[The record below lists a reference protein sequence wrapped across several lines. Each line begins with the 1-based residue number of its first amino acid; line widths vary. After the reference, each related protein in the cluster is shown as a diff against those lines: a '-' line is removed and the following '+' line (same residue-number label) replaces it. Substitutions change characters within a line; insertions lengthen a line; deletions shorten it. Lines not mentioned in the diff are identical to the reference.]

1 MSLLHLLTL
10 SPFLLA
16 ALLPLL
22 GKAVPRLHKGWF
34 AAALSTLLF
43 AILLGYL
50 PHIRDGSSITESFA
64 WIPSLGISFTLYLD
78 GLSLLFALMITGMGA
93 LVAIYSIAYMD
104 SKEGSLTR
112 FYIFLLM
119 FMGAMLGL
127 VLSDNLLTLY
137 GFWELTSITSFLLI
151 GYNHEKNRSRYGALK
166 SLLITMAGGLGL
178 LSGFVLLY
186 VMSGTYQIREL
197 IETGASLASHTLF
210 VPAMVLILFGAFT
223 KSAQYPFHIWLPDAM
238 EAPTPVSAYLHSATM
253 VKAGLYLV
261 ARMSPV
267 FAGASEWFWIV
278 SLGGLITLLYGSIA
292 AIRQTDLKGIL
303 AYSTISQLGLIMC
316 LLGLSSL
323 SGVFGGEERMLYAAA
338 GTAAVFHLL
347 NHAVFKGAL
356 FMVAGIVD
364 HETGTRDIRKLGGLV
379 QVMPITFSVAL
390 FGGLSMAGLP
400 PFGGFLSKEMFLEAV
415 IEPLHAGV
423 FRLETWALLFP
434 VVAWIASVFTFV
446 YSALLVVR
454 TFLGPRKEELQDK
467 KIHEAPP
474 LMLLPPALLALLALG
489 LGLFPGIA
497 AYSLVRPAAEAMMPI
512 VTASGERLHM
522 DIKLWHGWT
531 PALWMTIGVIA
542 VGTFLAFT
550 ARRWTRLFVFVPSR
564 MSINRFYDSSL
575 RFFERITVRVTSLYM
590 NGSSRSYVK
599 YILGFMLL
607 VLGFILFNSTDVTFR
622 VWDYAQITLYEW
634 IIMLGLAAVGIAV
647 PFATSRPV
655 AIILTGTIGYLMTL
669 MFVFLGAPD
678 LALTQMVVESISV
691 TLYLLCFYHLPK
703 LRTEQQA
710 VRFRLPNFLVAIAVG
725 VLMTLVALAVLGTNP
740 FEPVSDYYV
749 RESYESAGGKNIVNV
764 ILVDFRGFD
773 TMLEIMV
780 LGVASLGIYNMIKL
794 RRKATDVGSHHV
806 SNQGDESDT
815 AAAISQKS
823 QYGHDGPIEEA
834 PDERAS
840 AENERAE
847 PRETDEDGTDGGR
860 LSELVEPPETDE
872 SVSRENEDSDMPF
885 DPPDKSPTSGSG
897 SKGGSSDA

>member
-16 ALLPLL
+16 ALIPLL
-22 GKAVPRLHKGWF
+22 GKAVPRLHTGWF
-34 AAALSTLLF
+34 AAALSALLF
-43 AILLGYL
+43 AALLGYL
-50 PHIRDGSSITESFA
+50 PEVRAGSPITESFA

-93 LVAIYSIAYMD
+93 LVAVYSVAYMD
-104 SKEGSLTR
+104 SSKESPTSFYVCLLT
-112 FYIFLLM
+112 

-151 GYNHEKNRSRYGALK
+151 GYRHENYRARYGALK
-166 SLLITMAGGLGL
+166 SLLITMTGGLGL

-186 VMSGTYQIREL
+186 VMSGTYRIREL
-197 IETGASLASHTLF
+197 FEVGAPLASHPLF
-210 VPAMVLILFGAFT
+210 LPAMILILVGAFT

-261 ARMSPV
+261 ARLSPV
-267 FAGASEWFWIV
+267 FSGTPEWFWLV
-278 SLGGLITLLYGSIA
+278 SLGGLVTLLYGSVA
-292 AIRQTDLKGIL
+292 AVKQTDLKGIL

-323 SGVFGGEERMLYAAA
+323 SGIFDGEEQLLYAAA
-338 GTAAVFHLL
+338 GTAALFHLL

-364 HETGTRDIRKLGGLV
+364 HETGTRDIRKLGGLA
-379 QVMPITFSVAL
+379 QVMPIAFTISL
-390 FGGLSMAGLP
+390 FGAFSMAGLP

-415 IEPLHAGV
+415 VETLHAGV
-423 FRLETWALLFP
+423 FDLHTWAALFP
-434 VVAWIASVFTFV
+434 FVAWIASVFTFI
-446 YSALLVVR
+446 YSALFVTR
-454 TFLGPRKEELQDK
+454 TFLGPRKKAMRGL
-467 KIHEAPP
+467 KIHDAPA
-474 LMLLPPALLALLALG
+474 LMTIPPALLAALALV
-489 LGLFPGIA
+489 LGLFPGLA
-497 AYSLVRPAAEAMMPI
+497 AYSLIQPAAEAMMPI
-512 VTASGERLHM
+512 AAADGGRIPVE
-522 DIKLWHGWT
+522 IKFWHGWT
-531 PALWMTIGVIA
+531 PALWMTIGIVA
-542 VGTFLAFT
+542 FGALLAWS
-550 ARRWTRLFVFVPSR
+550 ARRWAKLYAFFPRRL
-564 MSINRFYDSSL
+564 SINRFYDASL
-575 RFFERITVRVTSLYM
+575 RFFERITVWVTAFYM

-599 YILGFMLL
+599 YILGFMML

-622 VWDYAQITLYEW
+622 VGAYAQIAPYEW
-634 IIMLGLAAVGIAV
+634 VILLGLAAGGIAV
-647 PFATSRPV
+647 PFAKSRPV
-655 AIILTGTIGYLMTL
+655 AIILTGTVGYMMTL
-669 MFVFLGAPD
+669 MFVFLRAPD

-740 FEPVSDYYV
+740 FEPISDYYV

-780 LGVASLGIYNMIKL
+780 LAVASIGIYNMIKL
-794 RRKATDVGSHHV
+794 RRKATDVGSRHV
-806 SNQGDESDT
+806 SHDGDESDED
-815 AAAISQKS
+815 AAVFRHA
-823 QYGHDGPIEEA
+823 QYGHDGPTEETL
-834 PDERAS
+834 DERGS
-840 AENERAE
+840 AENEQLEPLEAE
-847 PRETDEDGTDGGR
+847 TSESEGGK
-860 LSELVEPPETDE
+860 LSELGEPDDRDSASPETE
-872 SVSRENEDSDMPF
+872 VPRMKGGDSD
-885 DPPDKSPTSGSG
+885 
-897 SKGGSSDA
+897 A

>member
-34 AAALSTLLF
+34 AAALSVLVF
-43 AILLGYL
+43 AALLGYSAD
-50 PHIRDGSSITESFA
+50 IRAGSPINESFA

-93 LVAIYSIAYMD
+93 LVSLYSIAYMD
-104 SKEGSLTR
+104 VSKDPLTR
-112 FYIFLLM
+112 FYVFLLV

-151 GYNHEKNRSRYGALK
+151 GYNHEKHKSRYGALK
-166 SLLITMAGGLGL
+166 SMLITMAGGLGL
-178 LSGFVLLY
+178 LSGFILLY
-186 VMSGTYQIREL
+186 VMSGTYRIREL
-197 IETGASLASHTLF
+197 FEAGAPLASHPLF
-210 VPAMVLILFGAFT
+210 LPAMILILFGAFT

-292 AIRQTDLKGIL
+292 AVRQTDLKGIL

-323 SGVFGGEERMLYAAA
+323 AGVFEGEERMLYAAA
-338 GTAAVFHLL
+338 GTAAIFHLL

-356 FMVAGIVD
+356 FMAAGIVD
-364 HETGTRDIRKLGGLV
+364 HETGTRDIRKLGGLA
-379 QVMPITFSVAL
+379 QLMPVTFTISL
-390 FGGLSMAGLP
+390 FGALSMAGLP

-423 FRLETWALLFP
+423 FGLETWAALFP
-434 VVAWIASVFTFV
+434 VIAWIASVFTFV
-446 YSALLVVR
+446 YSVLFVFR
-454 TFLGPRKEELQDK
+454 TFLGPRKKALRSK

-474 LMLLPPALLALLALG
+474 LMFIPPAILAFLALV
-489 LGLFPGIA
+489 LGLFPGLV

-512 VTASGERLHM
+512 VTASGENLPL
-522 DIKLWHGWT
+522 DIKLWHGFT
-531 PALWMTIGVIA
+531 PALWMTIGVIG
-542 VGTFLAFT
+542 VGTALALT
-550 ARRWTRLFVFVPSR
+550 VRYWIKLYSFVPRR

-575 RFFERITVRVTSLYM
+575 RFFERITVRVTALYM

-599 YILGFMLL
+599 YILGFMML
-607 VLGFILFNSTDVTFR
+607 VLGFILFNSTDITFR
-622 VWDYAQITLYEW
+622 VGAYAQIAPYEW
-634 IIMLGLAAVGIAV
+634 VILLGLAAGALAV
-647 PFATSRPV
+647 PFAKSRPV
-655 AIILTGTIGYLMTL
+655 AIILTGTVGYMMTL
-669 MFVFLGAPD
+669 MFVFLRAPD

-740 FEPVSDYYV
+740 FDPVSDYYV

-773 TMLEIMV
+773 TMIEIMV
-780 LGVASLGIYNMIKL
+780 LGVASIGIYNMIKL
-794 RRKATDVGSHHV
+794 RRKATDVGSRHV
-806 SNQGDESDT
+806 SHEGDESDDD
-815 AAAISQKS
+815 AALFRRS
-823 QYGHDGPIEEA
+823 QYGHDGPGE
-834 PDERAS
+834 DVHERGSSHEDFGPHAS
-840 AENERAE
+840 
-847 PRETDEDGTDGGR
+847 
-860 LSELVEPPETDE
+860 
-872 SVSRENEDSDMPF
+872 DSDAPAQG
-885 DPPDKSPTSGSG
+885 DAEDLDEVDAADGADSVGERP
-897 SKGGSSDA
+897 KGGNSDA

>member
-34 AAALSTLLF
+34 AAALSVLVF
-43 AILLGYL
+43 AALLGYSAN
-50 PHIRDGSSITESFA
+50 IRAGSPINESFA

-93 LVAIYSIAYMD
+93 LVSLYSIAYMD
-104 SKEGSLTR
+104 ASKDPLTR
-112 FYIFLLM
+112 FYVFLLV

-151 GYNHEKNRSRYGALK
+151 GYNHEKHKSRYGALK
-166 SLLITMAGGLGL
+166 SMLITMAGGLGL
-178 LSGFVLLY
+178 LSGFILLY
-186 VMSGTYQIREL
+186 VMSGTYRIREL
-197 IETGASLASHTLF
+197 FEAGAPLASHPLF
-210 VPAMVLILFGAFT
+210 LPAMILILFGAFT

-292 AIRQTDLKGIL
+292 AVRQTDLKGIL

-323 SGVFGGEERMLYAAA
+323 AGVFEGEERMLYAAA
-338 GTAAVFHLL
+338 GTAAIFHLL

-356 FMVAGIVD
+356 FMAAGIVD
-364 HETGTRDIRKLGGLV
+364 HETGTRDIRKLGGLA
-379 QVMPITFSVAL
+379 QLMPVTFTISL
-390 FGGLSMAGLP
+390 FGALSMAGLP

-423 FRLETWALLFP
+423 FGLETWAALFP
-434 VVAWIASVFTFV
+434 VIAWIASVLTFV
-446 YSALLVVR
+446 YSVLFVFR
-454 TFLGPRKEELQDK
+454 TFLGPRKKALRSK

-474 LMLLPPALLALLALG
+474 LMFIPPAILAFLALA
-489 LGLFPGIA
+489 LGLFPGLV

-512 VTASGERLHM
+512 VTASGENLPL
-522 DIKLWHGWT
+522 DIKLWHGFT
-531 PALWMTIGVIA
+531 PALWMTIGVIG
-542 VGTFLAFT
+542 VGTALALT
-550 ARRWTRLFVFVPSR
+550 VRYWIKLYSFVPRR

-575 RFFERITVRVTSLYM
+575 RFFERITVRVTALYM

-599 YILGFMLL
+599 YILGFMML
-607 VLGFILFNSTDVTFR
+607 VLGFILFNSTDITFR
-622 VWDYAQITLYEW
+622 VGAYAQIAPYEW
-634 IIMLGLAAVGIAV
+634 VILLGLAAGALAV
-647 PFATSRPV
+647 PFAKSRPV
-655 AIILTGTIGYLMTL
+655 AIILTGTVGYMMTL
-669 MFVFLGAPD
+669 MFVFLRAPD

-740 FEPVSDYYV
+740 FDPVSDYYV

-773 TMLEIMV
+773 TMIEIMV
-780 LGVASLGIYNMIKL
+780 LGVASIGIYNMIKL
-794 RRKATDVGSHHV
+794 RRKATDVGSRHV
-806 SNQGDESDT
+806 SHEGDESDDD
-815 AAAISQKS
+815 AALFRRS
-823 QYGHDGPIEEA
+823 QYGHDGPGEDVHEKGSSHEDFG
-834 PDERAS
+834 PHAS
-840 AENERAE
+840 
-847 PRETDEDGTDGGR
+847 
-860 LSELVEPPETDE
+860 
-872 SVSRENEDSDMPF
+872 DSDAPAQG
-885 DPPDKSPTSGSG
+885 DAEDLDEVDAADGADSVGERP
-897 SKGGSSDA
+897 KGGNSDA